1 MEMQDL
7 TRVMSNDIDITKEVA
22 NDRKKSRKRN
32 QEEIYEH
39 GEEKRE
45 QKNKKR
51 RRAEEV
57 EDVSDDEGQDADLMN
72 EIKNQSTAGMPDPIP
87 RRKKIQKIE
96 AWFATFPTKLEK
108 IRENVDLESMSEVQL
123 DSLQLEIKQVI
134 GSNGA
139 GAMGE
144 MVPLAG
150 LTLYE
155 SILVSCGI
163 NVQGISNLAFD
174 PNFKQACQ
182 EVMLEF
188 SDMTYV
194 PPHYRILF
202 YIGNASWHLH
212 EKNSSNTKNNNPTSQ
227 VQNTA
232 QEGRKGEDQEMLEAG
247 KNYQASKNS

>member
-1 MEMQDL
+1 MDKQDL
-7 TRVMSNDIDITKEVA
+7 TRVMSNDLDLGQNLQEKTSNKRAREETPQKTK
-22 NDRKKSRKRN
+22 K
-32 QEEIYEH
+32 Q
-39 GEEKRE
+39 
-45 QKNKKR
+45 KKR
-51 RRAEEV
+51 KIQPKEV
-57 EDVSDDEGQDADLMN
+57 EDEIDDLEVEESLEG
-72 EIKNQSTAGMPDPIP
+72 IKGSVAADPIP

-212 EKNSSNTKNNNPTSQ
+212 EKNSANTKNNNPTSQ

>member
-1 MEMQDL
+1 MDKQDL
-7 TRVMSNDIDITKEVA
+7 TRVMSNDLDLGQNLQEKTSNKRAREETPQKTK
-22 NDRKKSRKRN
+22 K
-32 QEEIYEH
+32 Q
-39 GEEKRE
+39 
-45 QKNKKR
+45 KKR
-51 RRAEEV
+51 KIQPEEV
-57 EDVSDDEGQDADLMN
+57 EDEIDDLEVEESLEG
-72 EIKNQSTAGMPDPIP
+72 IKGSVAADPIP

>member
-1 MEMQDL
+1 MDKQDL
-7 TRVMSNDIDITKEVA
+7 TRVMSNDLDLGQNLQEKTSNKRAREETPQKTK
-22 NDRKKSRKRN
+22 K
-32 QEEIYEH
+32 Q
-39 GEEKRE
+39 
-45 QKNKKR
+45 KKR
-51 RRAEEV
+51 KIQPEEV
-57 EDVSDDEGQDADLMN
+57 EDEIDDLEVEESLEG
-72 EIKNQSTAGMPDPIP
+72 IKGSVAADPIP

-212 EKNSSNTKNNNPTSQ
+212 EKNSANTKNNNPTSQ

>member
-1 MEMQDL
+1 MDKQDL
-7 TRVMSNDIDITKEVA
+7 TRVMSNDLDLGQNLQEKTSNKRAREETPQKTK
-22 NDRKKSRKRN
+22 K
-32 QEEIYEH
+32 Q
-39 GEEKRE
+39 
-45 QKNKKR
+45 KKR
-51 RRAEEV
+51 KIQPEEV
-57 EDVSDDEGQDADLMN
+57 EDEIDDLEVEESLEG
-72 EIKNQSTAGMPDPIP
+72 IKGSVAADPIP

-212 EKNSSNTKNNNPTSQ
+212 EKNSANTKNNNPTSQ

-232 QEGRKGEDQEMLEAG
+232 QEGRKGEDQEMMEAG

>member
-1 MEMQDL
+1 MDKQDL
-7 TRVMSNDIDITKEVA
+7 TRVMSNDLDLGQNLQEKTSNKRAREETPQKTK
-22 NDRKKSRKRN
+22 K
-32 QEEIYEH
+32 Q
-39 GEEKRE
+39 
-45 QKNKKR
+45 KKR
-51 RRAEEV
+51 KIHPDEV
-57 EDVSDDEGQDADLMN
+57 EDDIDDLEVEESLEG
-72 EIKNQSTAGMPDPIP
+72 IKGSVAADPIP

-212 EKNSSNTKNNNPTSQ
+212 EKNSANTKNNNPTSQ

-232 QEGRKGEDQEMLEAG
+232 QEGRKGEDQEMMEAG